1 MADRK
6 QSITLAS
13 TFTSLRGDRYRPAF
27 NPSEIGSLPQNYHD
41 TIVAENFRQTYL
53 SMVTGARHNG
63 NANWPLEWFM
73 AVEDM
78 EGITGTDKSL
88 MHLVSET
95 EDGPELEDAHAQLL
109 ADVYRSKMYGVI
121 NPFNIPEDYDERKPW
136 DDEPGDGLILDENWT
151 YPMVEMFL
159 DLKPGRGKTADIPQV
174 GYQLWVGYE
183 ANAGVNVPPV
193 DEETGEVVAPSDG
206 ESYSTEEWRVVP
218 GVDVIV
224 ALFGPQA
231 PTARRSKYAPP
242 KRPAV
247 GRYDLYQVH
256 RVPVSADEIALI
268 PEMVE
273 AINAVA
279 AEGYQM
285 IGQSTET
292 VKDNAAWIL
301 SREEN
306 EAKRWSRKKRGP
318 VNFG

>member
-1 MADRK
+1 MADR
-6 QSITLAS
+6 INLAN

-27 NPSEIGSLPQNYHD
+27 NPSEIGNLPQNYHD
-41 TIVAENFRQTYL
+41 TIVAENFRQNYL
-53 SMVTGARHNG
+53 SELTGARRHG
-63 NANWPLEWFM
+63 SSAWPLEWFI

-95 EDGPELEDAHAQLL
+95 DDGPELEDAHAMLL

-121 NPFNIPEDYDERKPW
+121 NPFDIPEDYDERKPW
-136 DDEPGDGLILDENWT
+136 SESGGDGLILDENWT

-159 DLKPGRGKTADIPQV
+159 DLKPGRGKTADVPQV

-193 DEETGEVVAPSDG
+193 DEDTGEVIAPSDG

-218 GVDVIV
+218 GVDVVV
-224 ALFGPQA
+224 ALFGPQL
-231 PTARRSKYAPP
+231 PPQRRSKYAPP

-256 RVPVSADEIALI
+256 RIPVSEDEISII
-268 PEMVE
+268 PEMMDAV
-273 AINAVA
+273 NAVA
-279 AEGYQM
+279 AEGYQI
-285 IGQSTET
+285 IGQSQQA
-292 VKDNAAWIL
+292 VNDSAAWRL
-301 SREEN
+301 QREEN
-306 EAKRWSRKKRGP
+306 AGKRWSKKKTGP
-318 VNFG
+318 VTFS